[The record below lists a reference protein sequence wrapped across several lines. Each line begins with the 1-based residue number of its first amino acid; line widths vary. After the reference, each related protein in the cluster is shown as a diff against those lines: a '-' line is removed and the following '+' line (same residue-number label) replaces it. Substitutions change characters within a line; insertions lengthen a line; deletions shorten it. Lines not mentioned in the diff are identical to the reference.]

1 MLTQAELIA
10 KYNNDCRPKFN
21 DEFFIKR
28 DEDIIEE
35 LKTVILSCQRD
46 GTSVIKVVDF
56 RVVDDYFEIQN
67 ILRKYEASSSKS
79 KSKTSSKRKENFYDY
94 INLKDSAIKLLVV
107 KYFIAIKG
115 VSEYIDVYIAIPRIV
130 NKFYL
135 KLAGSIYSAMFQIVE
150 ASTYN
155 NTTSTNVKNHRI
167 VLRTI
172 LGSVNLYRKIVD
184 IKTTEGNVL
193 KCTYYLANV
202 FSKSLP
208 AMKYLLA
215 KYGYY
220 GTLQKF
226 GIPSYV
232 IKISDI
238 DPKNEQFYTFQKKDD
253 FFISIP
259 KMLFDKEPILQSL
272 VYTIYQ
278 AVIRATQVND
288 IFDQAFWLKSLGLNF
303 NNDSIEKGYAV
314 LESIANIYDI
324 KTHKLIRLPEEKKSD
339 IFGLLQWMMC
349 EFSNLRAKDNLDLAT
364 KRIRFAE
371 YCAAIYAT
379 KLSRG
384 IYRIADIGNRA
395 DIDTIRKAITIA
407 PMYLIEEMQN
417 SKLVN
422 YRDMVNDSDSFAALK
437 YTYKGI
443 AGIGEKSSNSV
454 PDIFKMVN
462 ASHLGRVDLNASS
475 NSDPGL
481 SGILCPLG
489 RAYNDGFFDDFE
501 EPMFW
506 EKEFA
511 ELMDNYKKMIGLK
524 EIYQLKKSLNIKQ
537 DKSEEDLN
545 GLIKIYQRLIPNPAR
560 FEGQIE
566 AGLPLEDSGNIR
578 YRND

>member
-46 GTSVIKVVDF
+46 GSSIIKVVDF
-56 RVVDDYFEIQN
+56 KVVDDYFEIQDL
-67 ILRKYEASSSKS
+67 LRKYEESSSKS
-79 KSKTSSKRKENFYDY
+79 KSKTSSKRKENSYDY
-94 INLKDSAIKLLVV
+94 INLKDSDIKLLVV

-115 VSEYIDVYIAIPRIV
+115 ASEYIDVYIAIPRIV

-135 KLAGSIYSAMFQIVE
+135 RLSGSIYSAMFQIVE

-184 IKTTEGNVL
+184 IKTSNGNTL

-215 KYGYY
+215 KYGFY

-226 GIPSYV
+226 GIPAYV
-232 IKISDI
+232 IRISDI
-238 DPKNEQFYTFQKKDD
+238 DPKDDNFYTFQKKDD

-259 KMLFDKEPILQSL
+259 KILFDKEPILQSL

-278 AVIRATQVND
+278 AIIRATQVND
-288 IFDQAFWLKSLGLNF
+288 IFNQAFWLRSLGLNF

-489 RAYNDGFFDDFE
+489 KTYNDGFFDDFV
-501 EPMFW
+501 EPMYW
-506 EKEFA
+506 DKEFA
-511 ELMDNYKKMIGLK
+511 ELMDNYKKMIGLR

-537 DKSEEDLN
+537 EGSEEDLN
-545 GLIKIYQRLIPNPAR
+545 GLIKVYQRLIPNPAR

-566 AGLPLEDSGNIR
+566 AGVPLEDSGSIR